1 MFIEF
6 EPGEKFIKRI
16 DPQESDFV
24 ETFKDAG
31 YLIKEDE
38 VIVDIDTLPKESIK
52 AMLKEFNINTQVVW
66 TDRGAHLYFRKD
78 GYVKSGTRVCALAF
92 ECEYKTSRSTK
103 AITIRRNG
111 ITREIINKGVREPL
125 SPIFKNSSKKY
136 ENLVGL
142 AEGDGRNNKLRNH
155 RIYLADCEGY
165 EKYIRFINKDIFA
178 EPMQDKELN
187 DTILR
192 NDFKVNGNNESDIA
206 KQIIN
211 HYKIK
216 LVGDK
221 VFIFENKKYISDDLT
236 IKRNIFSFLG
246 SNAKTKTVDEIYKQI
261 VLLAPQVDID
271 SGLPIVFKNGILQ
284 DDKFINIQSQ
294 EFTYYYVDLEYK
306 KNVEVVP
313 IVEEYLDMLTDG
325 DKDYRDLLLEV
336 LAHTMITDAEFKR
349 ALAKFFI
356 FVGDG
361 GNGKGTLLEIIR
373 KILNSNN
380 CSSLSIKQ
388 LSDDRYLPNIVGKLA
403 NLGDDI
409 EGSTINDKDMK
420 VLKNISTCDTTDIRR
435 LYENSKS
442 QIITT
447 SLIFTSNH
455 VIKSFEKGESYKRRV
470 MWLPMFRKPTK
481 KDPKFIS
488 KITSKEALEYWIQ
501 LILEAYERLYKN
513 GKFTT
518 SEVIENWNK
527 EYHEENDSSMAYL
540 ETCKL
545 EDFFEKNAREV
556 HEEYETWCEENDVQ
570 YSKTMLKNAL
580 QTKFGLIVK
589 LIRKNDKV
597 FRAYVKGGNI

>member
-1 MFIEF
+1 
-6 EPGEKFIKRI
+6 
-16 DPQESDFV
+16 
-24 ETFKDAG
+24 
-31 YLIKEDE
+31 
-38 VIVDIDTLPKESIK
+38 
-52 AMLKEFNINTQVVW
+52 
-66 TDRGAHLYFRKD
+66 
-78 GYVKSGTRVCALAF
+78 
-92 ECEYKTSRSTK
+92 
-103 AITIRRNG
+103 
-111 ITREIINKGVREPL
+111 
-125 SPIFKNSSKKY
+125 
-136 ENLVGL
+136 
-142 AEGDGRNNKLRNH
+142 
-155 RIYLADCEGY
+155 
-165 EKYIRFINKDIFA
+165 
-178 EPMQDKELN
+178 
-187 DTILR
+187 
-192 NDFKVNGNNESDIA
+192 
-206 KQIIN
+206 
-211 HYKIK
+211 
-216 LVGDK
+216 
-221 VFIFENKKYISDDLT
+221 
-236 IKRNIFSFLG
+236 
-246 SNAKTKTVDEIYKQI
+246 
-261 VLLAPQVDID
+261 
-271 SGLPIVFKNGILQ
+271 
-284 DDKFINIQSQ
+284 
-294 EFTYYYVDLEYK
+294 
-306 KNVEVVP
+306 
-313 IVEEYLDMLTDG
+313 
-325 DKDYRDLLLEV
+325 
-336 LAHTMITDAEFKR
+336 MITDAEFKR

-513 GKFTT
+513 GKFTV
-518 SEVIENWNK
+518 SEVIEKWNK

-540 ETCKL
+540 ETCKC
-545 EDFFEKNAREV
+545 EDFIEKNAREV

-580 QTKFGLIVK
+580 QTKFGLIAKVIK
-589 LIRKNDKV
+589 RKNKV
-597 FRAYVKGGNI
+597 FRAYVKGDNI